1 MIAIRTD
8 SMLPFYRKSGS
19 FFIGISCTNCSG
31 TGHTAKHCTKPVTSY
46 GIILFRCK
54 KGWNQAA
61 VLQSDKTAITGL
73 ESAGIEYL
81 LIQRKDSIAFIE
93 IIRGKYKL
101 TELDY
106 IKQTISGT
114 TPAEREKLLTMPYD
128 ELWENLWGP
137 TRDTYNT
144 YRHEKEQGRQKL
156 EALRSGTPSLESL
169 IRESTLLFST
179 PEWGFPKGR
188 KNINET
194 EHACAL
200 RETWEETN
208 IASPHIVTID
218 NMEPITELFTGSNG
232 IQYCHKYYI
241 GYTRHGIGEE
251 SVDSAAATNDHIKRE
266 VGDIRW
272 CSFDDAI
279 SLIRNENPEKRDVLL
294 RVNTMLHRFC
304 PLHLGVAPE

>member
-1 MIAIRTD
+1 
-8 SMLPFYRKSGS
+8 MLPFYRKPGT
-19 FFIGISCTNCSG
+19 FFSGISCTNCSG
-31 TGHTAKHCTKPVTSY
+31 AGHTAKHCTKPVTSY

-61 VLQSDKTAITGL
+61 VLQSDKTSITGL

-106 IKQTISGT
+106 IKHTISGM
-114 TPAEREKLLTMPYD
+114 TPAEREKLLTVPYD

-137 TRDTYNT
+137 TRDTQHT

-156 EALRSGTPSLESL
+156 EALRTGTPSLETL
-169 IRESTLLFST
+169 IKESSILFHT

-208 IASPHIVTID
+208 IKPADIISID
-218 NMEPITELFTGSNG
+218 NMEPITEVFTGSNG

-241 GYTRHGIGEE
+241 GFTQHGVGEE
-251 SVDSAAATNDHIKRE
+251 SVELAARTNEHIKRE

-272 CSFDDAI
+272 CSFEEAMA
-279 SLIRNENPEKRDVLL
+279 LIRNENPEKRDVLL
-294 RVNTMLHRFC
+294 RVNNILQKFC
-304 PLHLGVAPE
+304 ALQIGLALE